1 MEIMK
6 TKTNHCVEWYYKHTI
21 LQQYFMYNLHININV
36 LENLHLF
43 PSIKQIELMYKLQ
56 NN

>member
-21 LQQYFMYNLHININV
+21 LQQYFIYNLYININV